1 MNERNSYG
9 MFTEEGDKIIYAV
22 VMAAKANKYD
32 WDMVEHLL
40 KGIATINGFEEA
52 TDTEVREAVYIELYE
67 NAEVA

>member
-1 MNERNSYG
+1 MSKKTFG
-9 MFTEEGDKIIYAV
+9 MFSKDGDKIINAIV
-22 VMAAKANKYD
+22 LAAKANKYD

-40 KGIATINGFEEA
+40 EGIATIDGFEEA